1 MDPTQTMT
9 SEPESTAQK
18 RPFDTMNEE
27 DNDTGGGPSNL
38 IEQASEV
45 PLDPTLEAPEN
56 DIDNIDNIGNIDNA
70 DNNENN
76 DTTINDNDNTDITPV
91 TPVTPSSDIK
101 PKKKKSQSQQRRLE
115 PFREG
120 KQASVAQIRDLR
132 LLTRFVKDF
141 ELKIKQ
147 HEIDDYL
154 GFSSRTSRRLRN
166 GGPTKSE
173 LVAEGKLERHP
184 RADNWKNGKEKKRK
198 AAMEAGGELPQGEQ
212 ENDVSMNVD
221 MEMEDND
228 APTVD
233 PQLENPVPMD
243 GPEYGN
249 GGYRDSYDLMSSAG
263 ATVNVP
269 GMS

>member
-1 MDPTQTMT
+1 MDQDHNMA
-9 SEPESTAQK
+9 SESESTAQK
-18 RPFDTMNEE
+18 RPFDAME
-27 DNDTGGGPSNL
+27 DGPST
-38 IEQASEV
+38 IIDPSSEPIV
-45 PLDPTLEAPEN
+45 DPTLEAPELP
-56 DIDNIDNIGNIDNA
+56 DNA
-70 DNNENN
+70 
-76 DTTINDNDNTDITPV
+76 TPVTPV
-91 TPVTPSSDIK
+91 TPVTPSSDQK
-101 PKKKKSQSQQRRLE
+101 PKKKKSSSQQRRLE

-141 ELKIKQ
+141 EIKIKQ

-198 AAMEAGGELPQGEQ
+198 LALEAGELNQQ
-212 ENDVSMNVD
+212 EVENAMDTTMEVDVNVNDHD
-221 MEMEDND
+221 HDHDHDNT
-228 APTVD
+228 TVD

-243 GPEYGN
+243 GPDFVT
-249 GGYRDSYDLMSSAG
+249 GGYRDSYDLMH
-263 ATVNVP
+263 ATGPTNGVQ

>member
-1 MDPTQTMT
+1 MT
-9 SEPESTAQK
+9 SESESAAQK
-18 RPFDTMNEE
+18 RPFDAIE
-27 DNDTGGGPSNL
+27 DGPSA
-38 IEQASEV
+38 ISE
-45 PLDPTLEAPEN
+45 PTLDPSLESALDPALEATGSISPV
-56 DIDNIDNIGNIDNA
+56 
-70 DNNENN
+70 
-76 DTTINDNDNTDITPV
+76 TSVTPITPV
-91 TPVTPSSDIK
+91 SESK
-101 PKKKKSQSQQRRLE
+101 PKKKKKSSSQQRRLE

-198 AAMEAGGELPQGEQ
+198 AAMEAETHDIDL
-212 ENDVSMNVD
+212 NDS
-221 MEMEDND
+221 
-228 APTVD
+228 PTVD
-233 PQLENPVPMD
+233 PQLENPIHID
-243 GPEYGN
+243 TADFAN
-249 GGYRDSYDLMSSAG
+249 SGYRDSYDLMT
-263 ATVNVP
+263 ATGGPASVQ
-269 GMS
+269 GIS